1 MCVLRALLRRPAI
14 VLRMFARLKST
25 HDKVCHWK
33 CFQAKAVPV
42 TGYKGAATIWLC
54 FLHFSDF
61 ANPEFSHL
69 SYHALVPVSPLLVNS
84 HYKAVC
90 ASQQKYQEQKKSYTH
105 VLPSTPLCQPK
116 PHHTWS
122 WVLNP
127 VWPSEGEGADV
138 LHVNRRAK
146 LRLWVLF

>member
-42 TGYKGAATIWLC
+42 TGYKGAATVWLC
-54 FLHFSDF
+54 FPHFSDF

-90 ASQQKYQEQKKSYTH
+90 ASQQKKKNLTPMSCLPLLFVNLSH
-105 VLPSTPLCQPK
+105 VILGPGS
-116 PHHTWS
+116 S
-122 WVLNP
+122 I
-127 VWPSEGEGADV
+127 
-138 LHVNRRAK
+138 
-146 LRLWVLF
+146 LFDHQRVRELMYCM